1 MTKAVN
7 TKQVQPLVALGILFS
22 LLSAITYGLNPIF
35 AKLAYS
41 CDLSGT
47 EILHARF
54 IFAVVVLAV
63 PSERFLSV
71 QQITDKKVAIHRTPD
86 TAPLESSLC
95 LRSQGY
101 SGIHDELDHLCLPVN
116 HFGNQRPYFPQ
127 KYPGE
132 SDCIHYVYS
141 SRVPLYFLGCL

>member
-54 IFAVVVLAV
+54 IFAVVVLGLMG
-63 PSERFLSV
+63 PFLPERFLSV

-86 TAPLESSLC
+86 TAP
-95 LRSQGY
+95 
-101 SGIHDELDHLCLPVN
+101 
-116 HFGNQRPYFPQ
+116 
-127 KYPGE
+127 
-132 SDCIHYVYS
+132 
-141 SRVPLYFLGCL
+141 

>member
-54 IFAVVVLAV
+54 IFAVVVLGLMG
-63 PSERFLSV
+63 PFLQKDFYRFSRSLIRKSLF
-71 QQITDKKVAIHRTPD
+71 IGLLILL
-86 TAPLESSLC
+86 PLNLLYVYALKDIPASMMSLILIFLKYESS
-95 LRSQGY
+95 
-101 SGIHDELDHLCLPVN
+101 
-116 HFGNQRPYFPQ
+116 
-127 KYPGE
+127 
-132 SDCIHYVYS
+132 
-141 SRVPLYFLGCL
+141 

>member
-41 CDLSGT
+41 CDLSGI

-54 IFAVVVLAV
+54 IFAVVVLG
-63 PSERFLSV
+63 LMG
-71 QQITDKKVAIHRTPD
+71 
-86 TAPLESSLC
+86 
-95 LRSQGY
+95 RSFRKIFIG
-101 SGIHDELDHLCLPVN
+101 SADH
-116 HFGNQRPYFPQ
+116 
-127 KYPGE
+127 
-132 SDCIHYVYS
+132 
-141 SRVPLYFLGCL
+141 